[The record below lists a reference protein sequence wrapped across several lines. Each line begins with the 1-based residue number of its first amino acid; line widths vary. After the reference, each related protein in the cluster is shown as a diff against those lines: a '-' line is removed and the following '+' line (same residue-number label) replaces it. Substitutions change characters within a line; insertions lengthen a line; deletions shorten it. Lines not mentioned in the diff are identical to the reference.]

1 MRERQDVNR
10 TREAGH
16 LDEIQCVVA
25 SMLKLS
31 RNKASLLANPFG
43 VGFIDWLGLA
53 MEQRGN
59 VEPEDYL
66 PNKDHD
72 SHYRMRANAP

>member
-1 MRERQDVNR
+1 MREREDASR
-10 TREAGH
+10 TREVGH
-16 LDEIQCVVA
+16 LDEIQGVVA
-25 SMLKLS
+25 NTLTLF
-31 RNKASLLANPFG
+31 RNGA

-66 PNKDHD
+66 PNKEHD

>member
-1 MRERQDVNR
+1 
-10 TREAGH
+10 
-16 LDEIQCVVA
+16 
-25 SMLKLS
+25 MLKLS
-31 RNKASLLANPFG
+31 RNGASLLANPFG

>member
-1 MRERQDVNR
+1 MYFQFIVHN
-10 TREAGH
+10 
-16 LDEIQCVVA
+16 
-25 SMLKLS
+25 SS
-31 RNKASLLANPFG
+31 FNLAAQRPA

-72 SHYRMRANAP
+72 SHYRMRANAL

>member
-31 RNKASLLANPFG
+31 RNGA

>member
-1 MRERQDVNR
+1 MLPWSPNEKEISHGRGRRE
-10 TREAGH
+10 
-16 LDEIQCVVA
+16 VA
-25 SMLKLS
+25 ELS
-31 RNKASLLANPFG
+31 GNGA

-66 PNKDHD
+66 PNKEHD

>member
-31 RNKASLLANPFG
+31 RNGA
-43 VGFIDWLGLA
+43 VGFIVWLGLA